1 MSNIFYRD
9 FGRPQ
14 TNGFVPNLYG
24 NGGSPVVSTNPNAT
38 YARPVPKSQRA
49 LYGNGGSGN
58 LILNSTP
65 QSPSGTTMT
74 TSSSNNASS
83 NHHNLY
89 RYIKKAVKLSLT

>member
-1 MSNIFYRD
+1 MSNIFDRD

-49 LYGNGGSGN
+49 LYGSGSGN
-58 LILNSTP
+58 IMNSTP
-65 QSPSGTTMT
+65 QSPGTTMT
-74 TSSSNNASS
+74 TSSSNNASN

-89 RYIKKAVKLSLT
+89 R

>member
-1 MSNIFYRD
+1 MSNIFDRD

-24 NGGSPVVSTNPNAT
+24 NGGGSPVVSTNPNAT

-49 LYGNGGSGN
+49 LYGGGSGN
-58 LILNSTP
+58 IILNSTP
-65 QSPSGTTMT
+65 QSPGTTMT

-83 NHHNLY
+83 NHNLY
-89 RYIKKAVKLSLT
+89 R